1 MHWGRRAGGE
11 LRDGLTDAQ
20 IVRWFGAV
28 QLTFLE
34 NRELYPDLAAVADHI
49 ETFVVPSVLASP

>member
-1 MHWGRRAGGE
+1 M
-11 LRDGLTDAQ
+11 
-20 IVRWFGAV
+20 RWFGAV

-34 NRELYPDLAAVADHI
+34 NRELYPDLAAVADHV